1 MSFDLSKVASKTVF
15 KHPETFLAVALD
27 HVALDHDAGEIYC
40 GGYDRFIHRLKLAG
54 DKIETV
60 AKWRQ
65 HDSYVSSLAVFRAGG
80 KPVIISG
87 GYDGAL
93 VWSDIESGSVIRRV
107 TAHNGWLR
115 RLKLLPGGER
125 FVTVGDDMLARL
137 WETRTGKLIRAFE
150 GHAKK
155 TPQHHPTALYA
166 VAVSSDG
173 KHIATGDRIG
183 DVRVWRTDDGS
194 IAANFQVPV
203 LYTYDPRERHR
214 SIGGIRSL
222 AFSPDDKF
230 LAVGGIGQVGNVDGL
245 AGPATVEVWN
255 WRSPRRITAFGA
267 EKHKALVNSLIF
279 HPKHPIL
286 IGAGG
291 GGDNGL
297 LALWKLDDLP
307 KIADPSEPPG
317 STRRS
322 SDKNDKNSDDAPT
335 LPVRRIKFEG
345 HAHDCALTQDATHLY
360 AAGHN
365 RLELWRLA

>member
-1 MSFDLSKVASKTVF
+1 MSFDLAKVASKTVF
-15 KHPETFLAVALD
+15 KHPETFLAIALD
-27 HVALDHDAGEIYC
+27 RDSGEIYC
-40 GGYDRFIHRLKLAG
+40 GGYDRSIHRLKLAG
-54 DKIETV
+54 DKIEPV
-60 AKWRQ
+60 ARWQQ

-80 KPVIISG
+80 KHMLISG

-93 VWSDIESGSVIRRV
+93 VWCDIESGNVIRRI
-107 TAHNGWLR
+107 TAHKGWLR

-137 WETRTGKLIRAFE
+137 WETQTGKLIRAFE

-155 TPQHHPTALYA
+155 TPQHHPTALYT

-173 KHIATGDRIG
+173 RQLATGDRIG

-194 IAANFQVPV
+194 LAANFQVPV

-245 AGPATVEVWN
+245 AGPATVEIWD
-255 WRSPRRITAFGA
+255 WQSPRRIATLGA

-279 HPKHPIL
+279 HPNHPIL

-297 LALWKLDDLP
+297 LAFWKLDDLP
-307 KIADPSEPPG
+307 KLAEANSG
-317 STRRS
+317 
-322 SDKNDKNSDDAPT
+322 DKKDKNSESAPT

-345 HAHDCALTQDATHLY
+345 HAHDCCLTPDATHLY

-365 RLELWRLA
+365 RLELWRLV